1 MLPADPLTSF
11 VASCVL
17 PAAMTTVLW
26 WNIYLLTVR
35 APLTRRSE
43 ARGA

>member
-17 PAAMTTVLW
+17 PTAMTTVLW
-26 WNIYLLTVR
+26 WNIYLLGVGSPTPITRNVR
-35 APLTRRSE
+35 RR
-43 ARGA
+43 